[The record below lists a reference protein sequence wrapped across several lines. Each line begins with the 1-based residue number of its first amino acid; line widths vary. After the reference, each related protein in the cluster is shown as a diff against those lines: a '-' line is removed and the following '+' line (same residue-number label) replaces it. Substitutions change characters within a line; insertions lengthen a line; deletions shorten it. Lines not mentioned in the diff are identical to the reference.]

1 MKNSTENIF
10 TREFIPTSPTL
21 LKPEELARA
30 LQVSLRW
37 VFEHSSPSSK
47 NPIPVKRVGRLLR
60 FDLREVMQ
68 WIDKQKGEVNADT
81 QV

>member
-1 MKNSTENIF
+1 MKDSTAEN
-10 TREFIPTSPTL
+10 TL

-60 FDLREVMQ
+60 FDLGEVMQ
-68 WIDKQKGEVNADT
+68 WIDKQQGVINGT
-81 QV
+81 SQV

>member
-1 MKNSTENIF
+1 MKDSTAEN
-10 TREFIPTSPTL
+10 TL

-47 NPIPVKRVGRLLR
+47 NPLPVKRVGRLLR
-60 FDLREVMQ
+60 FDLGDVMQ
-68 WIDKQKGEVNADT
+68 WIDKQGGGTNAIT
-81 QV
+81 KL